1 MKSLLYSSRKRRG
14 SECESWGCPG
24 SSATPQLGDLGRVT
38 RLVSSLGKWE
48 KNESSLLSG
57 MFWVVH
63 KISEGPRAGPGTRR
77 GSKRR
82 IAGNANSG
90 CSSPGVG
97 GAGWTSRIGASADG
111 WEPWFLSKSGPALPD
126 LGWRWGRKN
135 IDFKPFFFVFNAEC

>member
-63 KISEGPRAGPGTRR
+63 KIRQVR
-77 GSKRR
+77 GQEQ
-82 IAGNANSG
+82 GQ
-90 CSSPGVG
+90 
-97 GAGWTSRIGASADG
+97 
-111 WEPWFLSKSGPALPD
+111 ALGEEVND
-126 LGWRWGRKN
+126 
-135 IDFKPFFFVFNAEC
+135 A